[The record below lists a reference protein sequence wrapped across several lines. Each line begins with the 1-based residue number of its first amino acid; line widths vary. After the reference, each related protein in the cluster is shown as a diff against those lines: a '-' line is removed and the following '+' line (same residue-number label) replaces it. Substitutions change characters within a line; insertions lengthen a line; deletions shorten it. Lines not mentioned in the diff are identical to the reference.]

1 MDAHDTDTDHMRVAL
16 DLAVRGWGHVSPN
29 PMVGALVLAGDEVVG
44 RGWYEGPSG
53 APHAEVRALREAG
66 DRARG
71 ATIVCTLEP
80 CNHHGATPPCT
91 EALIDAG
98 VARVVVGA
106 TDPNP
111 LVDGSGLARLR
122 AAGLDV
128 RDGVLAA
135 EAHRL
140 NAGVRAARDDRDPVR
155 DLEGG
160 DLARRQDG
168 RARRLIALDHLR
180 EGTARR
186 APPACVGGR
195 DRRRRRHG
203 HRRRPGAHGPPSG
216 SARRP
221 AAAPRRGGRRRPCA
235 GDRSGVRRERAHTGR
250 DDRRA
255 ESEPSPARFRPRSRS
270 RCAPPTEPAAWR
282 RRPCSTSSGS
292 ATCKG
297 VVLEGGATLAWSFL
311 RDGAVDRIVQYVAP
325 RLDRRRRRTGRR
337 DGGGVRP
344 DRGGAGADV
353 RASRP
358 CRSRSPGGGRCSR
371 GSLRSSARC
380 ARSRRGAW
388 SSAARSS

>member
-1 MDAHDTDTDHMRVAL
+1 MRRAL
-16 DLAVRGWGHVSPN
+16 DLAERGWGRVSPN
-29 PMVGALVLAGDEVVG
+29 PMVGRSSSPATRSSGA
-44 RGWYEGPSG
+44 GWYEGPCG

-128 RDGVLAA
+128 RDGVLGRRGAPA
-135 EAHRL
+135 QRC
-140 NAGVRAARDDRDPVR
+140 VRAACDDRDPVR

-180 EGTARR
+180 GGTARR

-235 GDRSGVRRERAHTGR
+235 GDRSGLRRERAR
-250 DDRRA
+250 PWSRRPSA
-255 ESEPSPARFRPRSRS
+255 ECEPAPAR
-270 RCAPPTEPAAWR
+270 CAAGVEVAVSR
-282 RRPCSTSSGS
+282 RRPNRRRG
-292 ATCKG
+292 A
-297 VVLEGGATLAWSFL
+297 GGPARRAREARRARRAAGRRCDPRVELPA
-311 RDGAVDRIVQYVAP
+311 RRRRRPVVQYVAP
-325 RLDRRRRRTGRR
+325 
-337 DGGGVRP
+337 
-344 DRGGAGADV
+344 A
-353 RASRP
+353 
-358 CRSRSPGGGRCSR
+358 
-371 GSLRSSARC
+371 
-380 ARSRRGAW
+380 
-388 SSAARSS
+388 